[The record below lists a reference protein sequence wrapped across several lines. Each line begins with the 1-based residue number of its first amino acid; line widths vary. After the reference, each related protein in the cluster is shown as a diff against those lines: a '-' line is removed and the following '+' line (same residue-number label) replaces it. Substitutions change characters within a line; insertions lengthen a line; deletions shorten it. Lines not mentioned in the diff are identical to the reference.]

1 MGSLTEDVR
10 WDWKAHALQCG
21 YGRKRPVG
29 PCVSATWST
38 HGLHALIGANG
49 SGKSTL
55 LRTLAGWQPPLTGQ
69 VELGGRPLAQAGAR
83 ERSGWFAWVPSTP
96 PRTSGLT
103 VGQTLALIPGTEAEQ
118 RSMLATVG
126 EVGWWSQRL
135 SQLSDGQAQR
145 VMLGRALLQNTPWL
159 VLDEPTAFLDA
170 RARSAFHQLLAAC
183 CQAPRHLRVMLATH
197 DLHAL
202 EAHPELRSVRC
213 VTHWALRD
221 LDAKAGVPKWEAAQ
235 EDET

>member
-1 MGSLTEDVR
+1 MTADGQWEWS
-10 WDWKAHALQCG
+10 AHGLQCG

-29 PCVSATWST
+29 PRVSTAWNGQ
-38 HGLHALIGANG
+38 GLHALIGSNG
-49 SGKSTL
+49 AGKSTL
-55 LRTLAGWQPPLTGQ
+55 LRTLAGLQPALRGRA
-69 VELGGRPLAQAGAR
+69 ELGGRPIAQAGAG
-83 ERSGWFAWVPSTP
+83 ERARWFAWVPSTP

-118 RSMLATVG
+118 RRMLATVG
-126 EVGWWSQRL
+126 EAGWWGQRL

-170 RARSAFHQLLAAC
+170 RSRTAFHGLLAAC

-202 EAHPELRSVRC
+202 ESHPHLVSVHC
-213 VTHWALRD
+213 VNRTSLAT
-221 LDAKAGVPKWEAAQ
+221 LDVKAGVSQWEAAQ
-235 EDET
+235 EDDPPH

>member
-1 MGSLTEDVR
+1 MTADAN
-10 WDWKAHALQCG
+10 WDWTARELQCG

-29 PCVSATWST
+29 PRVSATWNR
-38 HGLHALIGANG
+38 HGLHALIGSNG

-55 LRTLAGWQPPLTGQ
+55 LRTLAGWQAPLHGQ
-69 VELGGRPLAQAGAR
+69 VELGGRSLAQAGAG
-83 ERSGWFAWVPSTP
+83 ERAGWFAWVPSTP

-103 VGQTLALIPGTEAEQ
+103 VGQTLALIPGTEADQ
-118 RSMLATVG
+118 RRMLATVG
-126 EVGWWSQRL
+126 EAGWWSHRL

-159 VLDEPTAFLDA
+159 VLDEPTAFLDS

-202 EAHPELRSVRC
+202 EAHPELQSIRC
-213 VTHWALRD
+213 VQRQVLQE
-221 LDAKAGVPKWEAAQ
+221 LDTTAGVTRWEAAQ
-235 EDET
+235 EDEPLF